1 MTLNSTAR
9 AGLAG
14 TAALA
19 ALALGGTSTAQ
30 AATTPEVGAA
40 SYLVSQL
47 AAGGHHLSTTFDGTP
62 YADYGLTNDA
72 ILALATTGAG
82 QTEMGRAADYMVANG
97 SAYYGAGAERYSG
110 SLAKQIVMLKATGR
124 STGALVTDL
133 RGLEAANG
141 RFSDKS
147 EYGDYSNNLSQ
158 SWALI
163 ALKRSGVNPSANAIA
178 FLKSQQCTD
187 GGFKLNPGDTGCASD
202 PDATSFAVQALAAV
216 GDSAAATRGADYLA
230 GKQQASGGVG
240 GGSTTSAVN
249 SNSTGLAAVAF
260 SVTGKSANAARAT
273 AFVKSL
279 QFGCD
284 APAPLRGAIA
294 YDRATY
300 TTKLAAGAPGDQEN
314 RSTVQAAFGL
324 TLQPYVSVTAH
335 GAATAAVDCSTTTSS
350 STSSTSA
357 STTSSTSS
365 SSASTTSP
373 TTSVA
378 ASSTSTVTG
387 PAVVTD
393 GPTGDGG
400 ADLGVLAGAVA
411 LIATVGAGAGAYG
424 RRRK

>member
-40 SYLVSQL
+40 SYLVSRL
-47 AAGGHHLSTTFDGTP
+47 SVAGHHIETTYNGHI
-62 YADYGLTNDA
+62 YADSGATNDA
-72 ILALATTGAG
+72 ILALASSGAG
-82 QTEMGRAADYMVANG
+82 QNEMNHVADWAVSNG
-97 SAYYGAGAERYSG
+97 PSYYGTGAERYAGALS
-110 SLAKQIVMLKATGR
+110 KQIVALKAAGR
-124 STGALVTDL
+124 SVSSLVAELQALETTS
-133 RGLEAANG
+133 G
-141 RFSDKS
+141 RFSDKT
-147 EYGDYSNNLSQ
+147 EYDDYSNTISQ
-158 SWALI
+158 SWVLI
-163 ALKRSGVNPSANAIA
+163 ALKKAGINPSAKSVT
-178 FLKSQQCTD
+178 FLKSSQCAD
-187 GGFKLNPGDTGCASD
+187 GGFRLDPAATTCASD
-202 PDATSFAVQALAAV
+202 ADGTSFAVQALAAV

-230 GKQQASGGVG
+230 SKQQSDGGVV
-240 GGSTTSAVN
+240 GSAQAPSAN

-284 APAPLRGAIA
+284 APAALRGAIA

-300 TTKLAAGAPGDQEN
+300 AAKATDADALSYAD
-314 RSTVQAAFGL
+314 RSTLQGVLAL

-335 GAATAAVDCSTTTSS
+335 GAATAAVDCSTATSS
-350 STSSTSA
+350 STSSTSTS
-357 STTSSTSS
+357 STTSP
-365 SSASTTSP
+365 TTSP

-378 ASSTSTVTG
+378 DSSTSTSTVTG